1 MKKKIFIIQLQK
13 KKLSKFDKINDKES
27 EWWILKQREDAIVV
41 VVVA

>member
-1 MKKKIFIIQLQK
+1 MKKKIFTIQLQK

-27 EWWILKQREDAIVV
+27 ERWILKQREDAIVA

>member
-27 EWWILKQREDAIVV
+27 EWWILKQHEDAIVV